1 MSKMNINAY
10 IDILARYSQNP
21 DDDDGKIVIIVH
33 DDASSTPFLELTM
46 TFEQFV
52 NAAMNRMG
60 YTQVASATLHNIE
73 RVGKKLETRNFEF
86 ELPDHRFDKRVEI
99 ARETVKKVIPDGW
112 TPDMGF
118 SSQGSFFTRDEKPYA
133 RTTIRRW
140 VEPAITEE

>member
-1 MSKMNINAY
+1 MTQINLKAH
-10 IDILARYSQNP
+10 IDILARYDPNHES
-21 DDDDGKIVIIVH
+21 KIVISVY
-33 DDASSTPFLELTM
+33 DDLSHQRFLDLEMTP
-46 TFEQFV
+46 EQFV
-52 NAAMNRMG
+52 NAAMNRMAH
-60 YTQVASATLHNIE
+60 TEMVSATLFNLE
-73 RVGKKLETRNFEF
+73 RIGKKLETRNFEF

-140 VEPAITEE
+140 VEPTNEGE